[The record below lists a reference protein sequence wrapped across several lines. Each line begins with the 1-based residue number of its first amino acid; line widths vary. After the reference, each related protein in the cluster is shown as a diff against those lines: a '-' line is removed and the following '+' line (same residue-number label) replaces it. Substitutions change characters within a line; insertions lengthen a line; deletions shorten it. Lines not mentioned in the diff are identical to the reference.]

1 MVEPRRY
8 WLILTFGAFAC
19 YAAIFAGL
27 GGGEDRA
34 WAIWACGGYAA
45 ATLVICGAL
54 ACRETGQARLE
65 KWLAWQPFLK
75 TSVWLALCLALALAL
90 VAPLIWNSLEF
101 RLEDGMVV
109 IDRGADLLVHHG
121 SPYLPSDQVRSW
133 FSYNPYLPVMM
144 LSGLPHVAGWPGLLG
159 NAGVWLA
166 VGSVALIVAAFLV
179 ELPRRYA
186 WFAAAIA
193 VASPVI
199 ALNLAVITTDPPVLG
214 FMLLSLALAR
224 PGRPAL
230 WSGMALGVACVLKDT
245 AWLAIPVMAA
255 LYWTRDGWRA
265 AVRWALA
272 LVAAALVLTAVLAPA
287 TLVRPP
293 AMGAMIRDTVL
304 FPLGLTQYK
313 TPATSFL
320 PGHFLASMGTAG
332 HALSVALLLA
342 AGLLIGVSL
351 FIWPLRTPQAA
362 AWRLAIGLTLM
373 FALGPDVRFG
383 YFLYPLGLAG
393 WVALTDPRL
402 YTIVDREAGD
412 REIGAGDASSSG
424 GRTRRA

>member
-1 MVEPRRY
+1 MTLPRR
-8 WLILTFGAFAC
+8 WLILAFGAFAC

-34 WAIWACGGYAA
+34 WAIWACAGYAA
-45 ATLVICGAL
+45 ATLVLWAGLRRRWAF
-54 ACRETGQARLE
+54 AR
-65 KWLAWQPFLK
+65 
-75 TSVWLALCLALALAL
+75 WLALGLALALAL

-109 IDRGADLLVHHG
+109 IDRGADLLVRHG

-166 VGSVALIVAAFLV
+166 IGSVVVTVAAFLV

-224 PGRPAL
+224 PGRPAF
-230 WSGMALGVACVLKDT
+230 WSGAALGVACVLKDT
-245 AWLAIPVMAA
+245 AWLAIPVIGA
-255 LYWTRDGWRA
+255 LYWARDGWRA
-265 AVRWALA
+265 AARWLLA
-272 LVAAALVLTAVLAPA
+272 LLAAALALTAVLAPA
-287 TLVRPP
+287 VLVRP
-293 AMGAMIRDTVL
+293 AALGAMIRDTVL
-304 FPLGLTQYK
+304 FPLGLTKYK
-313 TPATSFL
+313 TPATSLL

-332 HALSVALLLA
+332 HVLSIALLLA
-342 AGLLIGVSL
+342 AGLLVGVSL
-351 FIWPLRTPQAA
+351 FVWPLRTPQAA

-393 WVALTDPRL
+393 WVALTDTRL
-402 YTIVDREAGD
+402 YTIVYRDTGD

-424 GRTRRA
+424 GKARRP